1 VLRRQYDGHSGKG
14 GFLARAGRAI
24 LLALLLTARS
34 LEAIILFIPRSA
46 IKTALFIWHNP
57 RTALKILSV
66 LLLLYMF
73 LIGIKLMGCGCGA
86 LVDPKDPDSFACKLI
101 GHTNNP
107 FIGLFIGLLI
117 TSVIQSSG
125 VTSTIVVVLAGT
137 GRLTIPQ
144 AIPIVM
150 GANIGTTVTNIL
162 VSLGYVMRKEEFK
175 RAISAAV
182 VHDLFNV
189 ITVIILLPIELI
201 CRCKWAFGKGPL
213 EALARNFAEP
223 VWNVIGTG
231 AGESH
236 GALDPLLKPVLDIA
250 ACVIGE
256 PGGPGW
262 AAGITAAVGL
272 AIIFCSILSFMKL
285 LKSMMLA
292 RAESALG
299 RIVGKSGWMGIGF
312 GAVVAGTIHSSSVT
326 TSLMVPLAAAG
337 IATVAQVFPVTLG
350 ANIGTTFTALVGS
363 MATSVTGI
371 TIALVHTLFNVIGIL
386 LIYPFPILRRIPI
399 RLAERVG
406 AVAERSR
413 KTVILGAI
421 AIFYG
426 IPALL
431 ILLSQLLS
439 GK

>member
-1 VLRRQYDGHSGKG
+1 MG
-14 GFLARAGRAI
+14 GGCA
-24 LLALLLTARS
+24 AL
-34 LEAIILFIPRSA
+34 I
-46 IKTALFIWHNP
+46 
-57 RTALKILSV
+57 
-66 LLLLYMF
+66 
-73 LIGIKLMGCGCGA
+73 
-86 LVDPKDPDSFACKLI
+86 DPDDPDSFACKLI
-101 GHTNNP
+101 RHTDNP

-117 TSVIQSSG
+117 TSIIQSSG
-125 VTSTIVVVLAGT
+125 VTSTIVVVLVGKN
-137 GRLTIPQ
+137 LLSIPQ

-162 VSLGYVMRKEEFK
+162 VSMGYIMRKEEFK

-201 CRCKWAFGKGPL
+201 CKWAFDKGPL
-213 EALARNFAEP
+213 EAMARTFARP
-223 VWNVIGTG
+223 VWKVVGG
-231 AGESH
+231 GSEARGV
-236 GALDPLLKPVLDIA
+236 LDPLLKPVLDA
-250 ACVIGE
+250 VAYVVDKLA
-256 PGGPGW
+256 GPGW
-262 AAGITAAVGL
+262 APGITAVIGL
-272 AIIFCSILSFMKL
+272 LIIFCAILSFMKL

-292 RAESALG
+292 RAESVLG
-299 RIVGKSGWMGIGF
+299 RVIGKSGWLGIVF

-386 LIYPFPILRRIPI
+386 IIYPFPVLRRIPI

-406 AVAERSR
+406 AIGERSR
-413 KTVILGAI
+413 KTVIIGAI

-426 IPALL
+426 IPCLL

-439 GK
+439 R